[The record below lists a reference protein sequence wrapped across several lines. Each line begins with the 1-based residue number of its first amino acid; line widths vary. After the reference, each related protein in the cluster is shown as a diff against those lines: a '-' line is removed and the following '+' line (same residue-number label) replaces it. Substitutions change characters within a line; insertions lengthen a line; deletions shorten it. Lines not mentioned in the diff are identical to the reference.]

1 MRFENGML
9 GLCISIV
16 AIMGMVLSGFVL
28 SVDAREV
35 QTTTYDYVTD
45 ISGLFEYS
53 QDPTFID
60 YNPSANWT
68 GYYTD
73 TAGVTAGINYST
85 VDRANSY
92 PIGQADG
99 EAGSG
104 TVDLEDLNLT
114 QMNPPVIISSP
125 QSAHQWGIVFD
136 REPATS
142 GTPTFDVPSPGVATL
157 QTLID
162 ALELPQESNSIT
174 LTLGSAED
182 SPIIIPNS
190 SWTYRLWQPPISSK
204 VEAYTASYYRDTSAA
219 TSVSVDLESGVATG
233 YTASGTIAW
242 RGSTTTMC
250 IVYGGTAPEASYV
263 QWNLQ
268 TSLTYT
274 AYTTPTPIY
283 MDISQGVSVDSSAN
297 WSNGYVNGQIDILFR
312 VQNTGTPYTNTF
324 VFSLG
329 NIVGSP
335 LTTSLTLQISVASSG
350 NVTITMSTGAAT
362 SPVLSMGD
370 WRNFIISL
378 DTVAGVYRAIPV
390 TSFVSFTTYE
400 TLEASA
406 QTIELDTPGRQT
418 MTGFTVSTTGN
429 SLTFGVVQTGTF
441 LNTYDSV
448 MIDPQINISDHFT
461 DLTNVRL
468 NFFSFA
474 LYGDSINI
482 NAQTFELDGARI
494 NVPTTTAGGEEV
506 DRWLTLTNIYIT
518 FEGANTYLTFVN
530 DDITVDLGETTTTQ
544 ISFYGMW
551 YFTTGLYSGVPTT
564 ETVYEWD
571 YENFAYNG
579 NTAIIAFLGIL
590 AGGTIVGTRF
600 VKSGMSALDYI
611 VVGFAA
617 ICALAL
623 VVV

>member
-114 QMNPPVIISSP
+114 QMNPPVTGNSP
-125 QSAHQWGIVFD
+125 PAYWQYGVKFNEPPQTTGLQGFD
-136 REPATS
+136 I
-142 GTPTFDVPSPGVATL
+142 PSPGVATL
-157 QTLID
+157 QTLMD
-162 ALELPQESNSIT
+162 AMDLGEADSVT
-174 LTLGSAED
+174 FTLGNADD
-182 SPIIIPNS
+182 SIIIIPNS
-190 SWTYRLWQPPISSK
+190 SWNYREYDLPMSPLYHF
-204 VEAYTASYYRDTSAA
+204 YTASYYRDTSAA

-250 IVYGGTAPEASYV
+250 IVYGGTAAEASYV

-312 VQNTGTPYTNTF
+312 VQNAGTPYTNTF

-329 NIVGSP
+329 NIIGSP

-448 MIDPQINISDHFT
+448 MIDPQIDISDHFT

-530 DDITVDLGETTTTQ
+530 DGITVDLGETTTTL

-571 YENFAYNG
+571 YEDFAYNG